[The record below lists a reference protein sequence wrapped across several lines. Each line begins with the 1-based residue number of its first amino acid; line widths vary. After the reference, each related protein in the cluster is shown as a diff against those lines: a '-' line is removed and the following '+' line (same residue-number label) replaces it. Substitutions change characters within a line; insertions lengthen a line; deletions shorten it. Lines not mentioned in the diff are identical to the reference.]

1 MKTIKQVIG
10 IDVSKDTFHVCLG
23 SIDEAQSIKVLKQSS
38 FTNNEK
44 GFKQLLSWKH
54 KDLEPNLPLCYV
66 MEATGVYYENLAYFL
81 SEKGENLSVL
91 LPNKSKS
98 FARSLDIKTKTDKVD
113 AAMLCP
119 IGLERVL
126 PLWKIPTVL
135 MKQIKGLCREYKS
148 LKASGSRIKARLH
161 AYKHSYKPEKRTI
174 SRLKQQLTLLEKQ
187 IVMVEKEIRS
197 YISTDE
203 ALQKQI
209 DNIQQVKGLSLITII
224 TVIAETNGFASI
236 TNAKQLVSY
245 SGLDI
250 TMNQS
255 GKLNR
260 RTKISKKGNS
270 HIRSALYL
278 PAMSA
283 VRYNI
288 RLKQFYETIM
298 QKHTCGKV
306 GIVAVARKMLILI
319 YTLWKKDTIYDPMLN
334 VQKMN

>member
-10 IDVSKDTFHVCLG
+10 IDVSKDTFHVCFG
-23 SIDEAQSIKVLKQSS
+23 SIDEKQNIKVLKQSS
-38 FTNNEK
+38 FANNEK
-44 GFKQLLSWKH
+44 GFKQLLSWKS
-54 KDLEPNLPLCYV
+54 KSLDATIDLWYV

-81 SEKGENLSVL
+81 SENEQNISVL

-98 FARSLDIKTKTDKVD
+98 FAKSLDIKTKTDKVD
-113 AAMLCP
+113 AAMLCR
-119 IGLERVL
+119 IGLERIL
-126 PLWKIPTVL
+126 PAWKVPTVL
-135 MKQIKGLCREYKS
+135 MKQIKSLCREYKS
-148 LKASGSRIKARLH
+148 LKASGAKIKVRLH
-161 AYKHSYKPEKRTI
+161 AYKHSYKPEKRTM
-174 SRLKQQLTLLEKQ
+174 SRLKQQLALLEKQ
-187 IVMVEKEIRS
+187 ILMVEKEIRS
-197 YISTDE
+197 YISKDE
-203 ALQKQI
+203 LLQKRI
-209 DNIQQVKGLSLITII
+209 HNIEQVKGLSLITII

-236 TNAKQLVSY
+236 TNAKQLTSY

-255 GKLNR
+255 GQFYG

-283 VRYNI
+283 VRSNI
-288 RLKQFYETIM
+288 RLKQFYDNVM

-319 YTLWKKDTIYDPMLN
+319 FTLWKNNANYDPMLN
-334 VQKMN
+334 VRKTI